1 MHLDPILPKLV
12 GVILAILVL
21 GALLRLVRQPYAI
34 GYLIAGVLLGP
45 SVLGVI
51 DDEASIQRLGA
62 FGVVILLFF
71 VGMEVSLQRLAE
83 RWKVALL
90 GTLLQI
96 LGSLAFV
103 GALGYF
109 LDWPLPRI
117 ILLGFVI
124 SLSSTA
130 IVIKLLQDWGEL
142 DTKIGQDVLAI
153 LIAQDL
159 AIVPMLLTLQIMGGE
174 EIGPGALALQIVG
187 GLAFVGCLGWLVV
200 KKEIRLPLGKALR
213 EDHELQVFT
222 ALIFCFGLA
231 LLTGFLGLS
240 TALGAFLAGVVIS
253 TARETKWVTERM
265 ESFRVVF
272 VALFFV
278 SVGMLIDLEFVRQNA
293 GVLALLLFGVLLT
306 NTLLNAAIL
315 RGLGDRWRSG
325 LYGGALLSQ
334 IGEFSFVL
342 AAVGLQAQFVSTF
355 AYQATVA
362 TIALTLMVS
371 PFWVGIIRRLT
382 RSNEPPPPSEAGEAP
397 PQEPNPP
404 EPSPPEP
411 SPPEPSPGA

>member
-12 GVILAILVL
+12 GVILVMLVL
-21 GALLRLVRQPYAI
+21 GGFLRLIKQPYAI
-34 GYLIAGVLLGP
+34 GYLVAGVLLGP
-45 SVLGVI
+45 HGLGMI
-51 DDEASIQRLGA
+51 DDEAATQRLGA

-71 VGMEVSLQRLAE
+71 VGMEVSLPRLAE
-83 RWKVALL
+83 RWRVALI

-96 LGSLAFV
+96 LGSVAFV

-109 LDWPLPRI
+109 LEWPLSRVL
-117 ILLGFVI
+117 LLGFVI

-142 DTKIGQDVLAI
+142 DSKVGQDVVAI
-153 LIAQDL
+153 LLAQDL

-187 GLAFVGCLGWLVV
+187 GLAFVACLGWLVV
-200 KKEIRLPLGKALR
+200 KKEIRLPLGNAIR
-213 EDHELQVFT
+213 EDHELQVFA

-231 LLTGFLGLS
+231 LLTGLLGLS
-240 TALGAFLAGVVIS
+240 TALGAFLAGVLLS
-253 TARETKWVTERM
+253 TARETKWVTERL

-293 GVLALLLFGVLLT
+293 KVLALLLVGVLLT
-306 NTLLNAAIL
+306 NTFLNASIL
-315 RGLGDRWRSG
+315 RALGDRWRGG

-342 AAVGLQAQFVSTF
+342 AAVGLQAQFVSTY

-362 TIALTLMVS
+362 TIALTLVVS
-371 PFWVGIIRRLT
+371 PFWIALVRRLT
-382 RSNEPPPPSEAGEAP
+382 REPGPPEGG
-397 PQEPNPP
+397 PP
-404 EPSPPEP
+404 EPSPPPPSEP
-411 SPPEPSPGA
+411 SSS